1 MKHTLIALL
10 AALTLLVSC
19 DAFKRNNQPVAT
31 EPTMLNSADSMS
43 YVMGLNLGL
52 NLIAADSMLNAEM
65 VCMGI
70 RDVYAREHKLS
81 DEEARNAFLKYM
93 NWDNYERVKAFE
105 TQFLADLRKA
115 DRKFVATTTGLTY
128 KVHEL
133 GDMKSVARTTRDSID
148 ICYRVL
154 NAAGSVVDTT
164 FYHTDT
170 LRLMLG
176 DMTRGAQEAT
186 RLIGKGGHIEA
197 WLPSNLAFGSAG
209 CDSLDISPNTMLY
222 YEIFL
227 VDVKPRSS
235 RRNY

>member
-1 MKHTLIALL
+1 MRKTLIAVFTAIVLFTSCNLL
-10 AALTLLVSC
+10 QRN
-19 DAFKRNNQPVAT
+19 DAPVAV
-31 EPTMLNSADSMS
+31 EPQMLNSADSMS

-70 RDVYAREHKLS
+70 RDVYAQKHKLS

-115 DRKFVATTTGLTY
+115 DRKFVATTSGLTY
-128 KVHEL
+128 KVREL
-133 GDMKSVARTTRDSID
+133 GDMKSVARSTRDTIVV
-148 ICYRVL
+148 CYRVL
-154 NAAGSVVDTT
+154 NSAGEVVDTT
-164 FYHTDT
+164 YYHGDT
-170 LRLMLG
+170 LRLALG

-197 WLPSNLAFGSAG
+197 WLPSTLAFGSAG
-209 CDSLDISPNTMLY
+209 CDSLDVKPNTMLY
-222 YEIFL
+222 YEIRL
-227 VDVKPRSS
+227 LEVVPRTY
-235 RRNY
+235 RRY